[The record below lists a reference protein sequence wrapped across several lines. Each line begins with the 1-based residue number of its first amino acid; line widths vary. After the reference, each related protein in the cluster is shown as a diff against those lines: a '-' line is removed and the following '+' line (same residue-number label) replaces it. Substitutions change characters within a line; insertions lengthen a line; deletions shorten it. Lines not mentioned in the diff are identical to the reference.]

1 MRYRLGTISL
11 AATTLLLSLSSPL
24 LPLDGF
30 EPIAA
35 QAQTTQD
42 RKAEADRLFQQAYQQ
57 FKQKQYEAAIG
68 SLQQALTIYRAI
80 SERKQEAEVL
90 FRLGDTYKQVAPSV
104 EPTNQSGW
112 GLVKDYSKAIEFY
125 QQALAAYRAIGE
137 RNKEAEVLISLGNAY
152 KSGKLKS
159 YPRVIEFYQQALA
172 VYQALGERKQQAQ
185 GFIEIGSVYQLM
197 EDYPKAIASYQE
209 ALAIYRALGERKQEA
224 AVLIELGNLHNGWG
238 LSNYP
243 TLIDY
248 YQQALA
254 IYQAIGDRE
263 GEAKTLIALGKF
275 YRLLLKDYPK
285 AIASYQQALA
295 VLRDIDNPQ
304 QETAVLHDLSR
315 IYWNLKDYPKAIEAH
330 QQAAAIFRKFGKR
343 EWEVKVLVDLS
354 ILYYSIG
361 QYQTE
366 KELHQQ
372 VLTSS
377 RTAGGRKEEML
388 ALTNLAASYENRHH
402 YSRAIEFSQQALTV
416 ARTIGDQEN
425 EINGLVFLGDIYL
438 RVGPYPKAIESYQRA
453 VELYQ
458 SRQKSDTK
466 SARILGSV
474 GIAYHRRG
482 QYAEAIQAYQQA
494 LNLNADSWGADSR
507 NGDKTIVI
515 ANLSASYHALGQYQ
529 KAIDLYQQALAL
541 LENQWKSLEEAV
553 VLDGLGTTYQAL
565 GKTQD
570 AIETY
575 QQALNLLSKEID
587 KGNWT
592 TDEGD
597 WKYEGNGNHKAI
609 VLNHLGTAYQSL
621 GQTQT
626 AIESHQQALA
636 IFREISNRGGEANA
650 LNNLGELYRSMG
662 QNDKALAFYQQS
674 LAIKQNI
681 GDREGEGRVLSNLGE
696 LLAKQNQPELA
707 IVFYKQSV
715 NLRESIRGNIRA
727 LPEEF
732 QQSYTQTVA
741 DTYRQLAELLLQQ
754 DRVLEA
760 QEVLDLLK
768 LQELEDYLR
777 NVRGNLKATQELDFW
792 EAEQRILKLYDQWI
806 VQNQNA
812 QFDAFVNSPEVTAL
826 VAQLR
831 RTARGQNLNPE
842 QLARLQDNLQA
853 LDKAALLYPLI
864 LEDRV
869 ELVLVTPS
877 SLVRKT
883 VKVDRVKLNEAIA
896 NFLSDITDPYSNP
909 TANAQQLYQWLI
921 QPLEDDLE
929 QAQVN
934 TILYAADRQLRY
946 IPLAALHDGKQW
958 LIQRFTLNHI
968 TAASLTNFNRN
979 GDRPLQILAAA
990 FSDPQ
995 LSYQFQIGEDHFDFN
1010 GLKFAGVEVET
1021 ITKEIPGTMA
1031 FFNKDFKRDNVEPR
1045 LGEHSIVHLATHAEF
1060 VSKSPHESFILF
1072 GSGER
1077 VTLAD
1082 IDKWKLS
1089 DVDLVVLSACRTAA
1103 STSGELGSGEEILGF
1118 GYQIQR
1124 TGAEAAIASLWSVDD
1139 GGTQALMNAFYT
1151 ALLTGKMTKAK
1162 ALRQAQIAVI
1172 TDDYSALGE
1181 PRGIVGVRQR
1191 IRNRLSSQVANR
1203 LSHPYYWAPFILI
1216 GNGL

>member
-11 AATTLLLSLSSPL
+11 AATTLLLSLFSPL

-30 EPIAA
+30 KPLAV

-42 RKAEADRLFQQAYQQ
+42 RQAEADRLFEQAYQQ
-57 FKQKQYEAAIG
+57 FQQKQYEAAIE
-68 SLQQALTIYRAI
+68 SLQQALTIYRGI
-80 SERKQEAEVL
+80 DDSKQEAEVL

-125 QQALAAYRAIGE
+125 QQALAVYRAIGE

-159 YPRVIEFYQQALA
+159 YPKVIECYQQALA
-172 VYQALGERKQQAQ
+172 VYQMLGERKQEAQ

-197 EDYPKAIASYQE
+197 EDYPNAIASYQD
-209 ALAIYRALGERKQEA
+209 ALAVYRALGERKQEA
-224 AVLIELGNLHNGWG
+224 AVLIELGDLHNGWG

-275 YRLLLKDYPK
+275 YRLLQKDYPK

-295 VLRDIDNPQ
+295 VLRDMDKSQ

-315 IYWNLKDYPKAIEAH
+315 IYWTLKDYPKAIEAH
-330 QQAAAIFRKFGKR
+330 QQAASIFRKFGKR
-343 EWEVKVLVDLS
+343 ELEVKVLADLS
-354 ILYYSIG
+354 ILYYSLG

-372 VLTSS
+372 VLDFS
-377 RTAGGRKEEML
+377 RTAEGREEEML
-388 ALTNLAASYENRHH
+388 ALINLAASYNNRHH
-402 YSRAIEFSQQALTV
+402 YSRAIEFSQQALTL
-416 ARTIGDQEN
+416 ARAIGDQEN
-425 EINGLVFLGDIYL
+425 EINGLVFLGDLHL
-438 RVGPYPKAIESYQRA
+438 RVGPYPEAIKSYQRA

-458 SRQKSDTK
+458 SREKSDTK

-482 QYAEAIQAYQQA
+482 QYAEAIQAYQQT
-494 LNLNADSWGADSR
+494 LTLNADSWGADSI
-507 NGDKTIVI
+507 NGDQAIVI
-515 ANLSASYHALGQYQ
+515 ANLGATYRALGQYQ
-529 KAIDLYQQALAL
+529 KAIDLYQQALAP

-553 VLDGLGTTYQAL
+553 VLDGLGTAYQAL

-570 AIETY
+570 AIKTY
-575 QQALNLLSKEID
+575 QQALKLLSKETD
-587 KGNWT
+587 RGNWT
-592 TDEGD
+592 TDPGD
-597 WKYEGNGNHKAI
+597 WKYESNGNYTGI
-609 VLNHLGTAYQSL
+609 TLDHLGRAYQSI
-621 GQTQT
+621 GQTQQ
-626 AIESHQQALA
+626 AITSHQQALA
-636 IFREISNRGGEANA
+636 IFQEISNRGGEASA
-650 LNNLGELYRSMG
+650 LNNLGEAHRSLG
-662 QNDKALAFYQQS
+662 QNDQAIAFYQQS
-674 LAIKQNI
+674 LAIRQNI

-696 LLAKQNQPELA
+696 LLEKQNQPELA

-715 NLRESIRGNIRA
+715 NIREGIRGNLRA
-727 LPEEF
+727 LPEDL

-741 DTYRQLAELLLQQ
+741 DTYRQLANLLLKQ

-777 NVRGNLKATQELDFW
+777 DVRGNLQTEQKLDFW
-792 EAEQRILKLYDQWI
+792 EAEQQILQLYDQWI
-806 VQNQNA
+806 GQNSDS
-812 QFDAFVNSPEVTAL
+812 QFEDFVKSPDVTAL
-826 VAQLR
+826 VGQLR
-831 RTARGQNLNPE
+831 RTARGQNLNPK
-842 QLARLQDNLQA
+842 QLTKLQDNLQS
-853 LDKAALLYPLI
+853 LDNAALLYPLI

-877 SLVRKT
+877 SLVRET
-883 VKVDRVKLNEAIA
+883 VKADRVKLNEAIA
-896 NFLSDITDPYSNP
+896 NFRSDITSPSSNP
-909 TANAQQLYQWLI
+909 TPNAQQLYQWLI

-929 QAQVN
+929 KAKVN
-934 TILYAADRQLRY
+934 TILYAADGQLRY

-968 TAASLTNFNRN
+968 TAASLTNFTRN
-979 GDRPLQILAAA
+979 GTRPLQILAAA

-995 LSYQFQIGEDHFDFN
+995 LNYQFQIGENQFNFN

-1021 ITKEIPGTMA
+1021 IGKEIPGTTT
-1031 FFNKDFKRDNVEPR
+1031 FFNKDFSRDNVEPR
-1045 LGEHSIVHLATHAEF
+1045 LGDYSIVHLATHAEF
-1060 VSKSPHESFILF
+1060 VSGLPYESFILF
-1072 GSGER
+1072 GNGER
-1077 VTLAD
+1077 VTLPD

-1089 DVDLVVLSACRTAA
+1089 DVDLVVLSACQTAA
-1103 STSGELGSGEEILGF
+1103 SGELGSGEEILGF

-1139 GGTQALMNAFYT
+1139 GGTQTLMNAFYS
-1151 ALLTGKMTKAK
+1151 ALQADKMTKAE
-1162 ALRQAQIAVI
+1162 ALRQAQIALI
-1172 TDDYSALGE
+1172 TGDYQALGD
-1181 PRGIVGVRQR
+1181 PRGIVVVER
-1191 IRNRLSSQVANR
+1191 IRDNLKPEVVNR